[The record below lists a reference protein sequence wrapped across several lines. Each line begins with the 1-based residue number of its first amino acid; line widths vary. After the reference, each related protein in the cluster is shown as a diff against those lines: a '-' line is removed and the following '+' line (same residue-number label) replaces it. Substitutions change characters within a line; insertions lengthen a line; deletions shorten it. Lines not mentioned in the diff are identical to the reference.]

1 MLAVV
6 VVVVVLVDV
15 VLVDACVVGCIE
27 PVLMLELF
35 CIIVDMPLV
44 LLDAV
49 AGVVLIVPTVL
60 VLLSFSFGL
69 IVLLDCCSFV
79 LELVLLVPFVFG
91 CARRL
96 FAESS
101 MLDSLDPLTAGCC
114 CCCCCVL
121 VGAAAAD
128 ELLFVCGCGADFVP
142 AST

>member
-1 MLAVV
+1 MLAV

-60 VLLSFSFGL
+60 VLLSFSIGL

-114 CCCCCVL
+114 CCCVL